1 MGRYVILLIAPV
13 IIGVLIAAGVVVVS
27 GLRQRSIDNGLR
39 LRRMEARRT
48 LLEARRQDR
57 ALSAAD
63 HAATE
68 QSADLTQRRIAS

>member
-63 HAATE
+63 PAATE
-68 QSADLTQRRIAS
+68 QSADLTHRRIAS